1 MQKVISPF
9 TGPKQKK
16 APGSRPCPFCK
27 GNILG
32 ISWADYPTL
41 KNFTD
46 YFGNIKKRYYTGA
59 CLKHQ
64 KSLHKAVERARF
76 MGLIAFRK

>member
-1 MQKVISPF
+1 MPKVISPF
-9 TGPKQKK
+9 TGPDQKK
-16 APGSRPCPFCK
+16 LPGQRPCPFCK
-27 GNILG
+27 AGVTN

-46 YFGNIKKRYYTGA
+46 YFGNIKKRYYTGV

-64 KSLHKAVERARF
+64 KSLRRAVERARF